1 MSAAA
6 TLPAAVSLAEGLES
20 ARTVLEREARA
31 FGTAER
37 VAVVVEH
44 VRAAAAL
51 LRAQTGEEADR
62 AMMDAAERLAIAI
75 ERARWPSG

>member
-1 MSAAA
+1 MSAA
-6 TLPAAVSLAEGLES
+6 TLPALSLADGLEA
-20 ARTVLEREARA
+20 ARDALQQEAKA
-31 FGTAER
+31 FGAAER

-51 LRAQTGEEADR
+51 LRAQTAEEADR